1 MYSVDVNI
9 LNMLRPVN
17 AFAAASEQTRSELLE
32 SGLRLLLKLPASAA
46 LGHLTA
52 NKIATEA
59 GRTTGAFFHQW
70 PTIEAY
76 LYDFVAYVLRPELA
90 VNMAAT
96 VQNLRNG
103 LAEGQTFAQ
112 ALVDAG
118 RDVPRS
124 TSRDPQ
130 TVTEVLLW
138 NRALH
143 DDEFRQTV
151 ARHYQ
156 DLDVGAADTFRGLM
170 ALLGREPRPPFT
182 PEAIAAI
189 CTSVAQGLAI
199 RSATTPEV
207 YPSEVFGWM
216 ILALVPLLTREAEDG
231 RDATGYV
238 DDLPVR
244 VAADF
249 AARLAT

>member
-1 MYSVDVNI
+1 M
-9 LNMLRPVN
+9 
-17 AFAAASEQTRSELLE
+17 LE

-76 LYDFVAYVLRPELA
+76 LQDFVAYVLRPELA

-96 VQNLRNG
+96 VQHLEQG
-103 LAEGQTFAQ
+103 LVEGRTFVQ

-118 RDVPRS
+118 RDVPRL

-143 DDEFRQTV
+143 DEEFRHTV

-156 DLDVGAADTFRGLM
+156 NLDRGAAEIFRGLM

-182 PEAIAAI
+182 PEAIAAV

-207 YPSEVFGWM
+207 YPDEVFGLM
-216 ILALVPLLTREAEDG
+216 ILALVPLLTREAEDD
-231 RDATGYV
+231 RDATSYAE
-238 DDLPVR
+238 DLPIR
-244 VAADF
+244 VMMVDLP
-249 AARLAT
+249 RIAT

>member
-1 MYSVDVNI
+1 MP
-9 LNMLRPVN
+9 RAVN

-76 LYDFVAYVLRPELA
+76 LQDFVAYVLRPELA

-96 VQNLRNG
+96 VHHLKKG
-103 LAEGQTFAQ
+103 VIEGQTFAQ

-118 RDVPRS
+118 RDVPRL

-143 DDEFRQTV
+143 DEDFRQTV

-156 DLDVGAADTFRGLM
+156 NLDTGAADIFRELM

-182 PEAIAAI
+182 PEAIAAV
-189 CTSVAQGLAI
+189 CNSVAQGLAI

-207 YPSEVFGWM
+207 YPDEVFGWT
-216 ILALVPLLTREAEDG
+216 ILALVPLLTREAEDD
-231 RDATGYV
+231 RDATGFV
-238 DDLPVR
+238 EDLPIR
-244 VAADF
+244 VAADL